1 MKKRARW
8 VLVVLIVTAGA
19 AQLWRSG
26 GRDRLFSSTA
36 APGTLAVQWRGKHR
50 GKAVLPAR
58 VNWCPVN
65 RTGVLEAIAGDTGV
79 AVVIYEANALT
90 GGPHPVVLPGSG
102 AVVPRPGASVVMRS
116 PKDSTAL
123 LAFASQSG
131 VVDLKLAPKLLSGT
145 FSVVMRAALSSDSL
159 TLAGNFTDVPV
170 RTMAVGCP

>member
-1 MKKRARW
+1 MKRARW
-8 VLVVLIVTAGA
+8 LLVALIVTASGVL
-19 AQLWRSG
+19 LWRTG
-26 GRDRLFSSTA
+26 GRDRSFGATA
-36 APGTLAVQWRGKHR
+36 APGTLAVEWRGKHR

-65 RTGVLEAIAGDTGV
+65 RTAVLEAIAGDTGV

-102 AVVPRPGASVVMRS
+102 AAVPRPGASVVMRS

-131 VVDLKLAPKLLSGT
+131 VVDLRLAPKLLSGT
-145 FSVVMRAALSSDSL
+145 FSVVMRAASGNDSL
-159 TLAGNFTDVPV
+159 TVAGNFTDVAV